1 MSGELLYSQ
10 VQVFNY
16 APIFGCNLSKLP
28 SDRYSKIVWLGS
40 LGYR

>member
-1 MSGELLYSQ
+1 MSGELPVSP
-10 VQVFNY
+10 VQTFNY
-16 APIFGCNLSKLP
+16 ALIFGCNLSKLA